1 MLPSLTRYYLLDV
14 FTDRPFAGNP
24 LAVFLDAD
32 GLEAERMQAIAN
44 ELNLAETV
52 FVGRAQAGAHFP
64 LRIFTPDREL
74 PFAGHPCIGTAHLL
88 AAQGLVDN
96 ARSELVLDLAAG
108 PLKVTYE
115 GDLARFRIAR
125 APEVGTSTLG
135 QANAAELA
143 GLAPDDIAGDPV
155 QASCGLPFHLVP
167 LASVDALSGIQLAS
181 SVWHSHVSPSGV
193 EQVYFYVSAD
203 NARQAKGAGTLH
215 ARMFSR
221 HGGSFVEDP
230 ATGSAAAALAG
241 FLGTEMKG
249 KSADWRIHQG
259 DAMGR
264 PSLIH
269 ARAQRD
275 DKDKVSIEIAGQA
288 VLIGEGGLYPQP
300 GG

>member
-74 PFAGHPCIGTAHLL
+74 PFSGHPCIGTAHLL

-96 ARSELVLDLAAG
+96 AHSELVLDLAAG

-115 GDLARFRIAR
+115 GDLARFRTAR

-167 LASVDALSGIQLAS
+167 LASVDGRGGRKQAP
-181 SVWHSHVSPSGV
+181 SVWH
-193 EQVYFYVSAD
+193 
-203 NARQAKGAGTLH
+203 
-215 ARMFSR
+215 
-221 HGGSFVEDP
+221 
-230 ATGSAAAALAG
+230 
-241 FLGTEMKG
+241 
-249 KSADWRIHQG
+249 
-259 DAMGR
+259 
-264 PSLIH
+264 
-269 ARAQRD
+269 
-275 DKDKVSIEIAGQA
+275 
-288 VLIGEGGLYPQP
+288 
-300 GG
+300 